1 MGNVTAV
8 AIPFATAFLIE
19 GINRSYYGA
28 IYFIFLLFGFYFGG
42 GSVCIAFYAGNYSR
56 DAF

>member
-1 MGNVTAV
+1 MGKVTAL
-8 AIPFATAFLIE
+8 AIPFATAFLIG
-19 GINRSYYGA
+19 GIYGSYCGA

-42 GSVCIAFYAGNYSR
+42 GSVCIAVYAGNHSR